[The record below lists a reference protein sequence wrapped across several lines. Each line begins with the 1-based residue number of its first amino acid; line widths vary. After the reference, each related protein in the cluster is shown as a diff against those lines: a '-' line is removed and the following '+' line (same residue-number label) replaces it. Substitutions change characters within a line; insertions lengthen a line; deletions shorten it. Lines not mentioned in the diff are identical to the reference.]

1 MPVFDYDHTQG
12 DKCVIGGHIYH
23 GSRIPALD
31 GAYVFG
37 DFISGRM
44 WVLTQS
50 GATLTRTF
58 LFNVA
63 ANDISSIG
71 RDQLGELYV
80 ARYSSGVVSR
90 IHQIGQP

>member
-1 MPVFDYDHTQG
+1 
-12 DKCVIGGHIYH
+12 
-23 GSRIPALD
+23 
-31 GAYVFG
+31 
-37 DFISGRM
+37 M
-44 WVLTQS
+44 WVLTLS